1 MDVGPAGS
9 PEPSVVTTM
18 PETTWIQPVSD
29 TAVVSHDADP
39 AEAAEALRPA
49 FAALQHLPPRHRA
62 ALILCESLR

>member
-39 AEAAEALRPA
+39 ADLLDTTGRSSGWMFASSSDTHRQCIVRP
-49 FAALQHLPPRHRA
+49 
-62 ALILCESLR
+62 